1 MDVAMAISFTY
12 DVPGNDVPGDDVPGD
27 FITSKGLAP

>member
-1 MDVAMAISFTY
+1 MAISFTY
-12 DVPGNDVPGDDVPGD
+12 DVPGDDVPGDDVPGD